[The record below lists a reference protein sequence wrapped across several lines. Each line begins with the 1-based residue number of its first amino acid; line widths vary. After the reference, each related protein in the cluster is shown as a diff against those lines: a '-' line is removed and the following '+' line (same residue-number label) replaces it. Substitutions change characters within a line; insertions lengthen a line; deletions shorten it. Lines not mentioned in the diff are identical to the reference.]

1 MTYISV
7 TLCADLRA
15 GSAAVWHGAGAVQ
28 PEGDMTPADF
38 APFNIIRIMRSTIAR
53 VAPAQRSVQGPRG
66 CRTVREMHDLDPPPP
81 ARPPATPN
89 H

>member
-15 GSAAVWHGAGAVQ
+15 GSAAVWLDAGSTQ

-38 APFNIIRIMRSTIAR
+38 APFNIIRIMRTTCGR
-53 VAPAQRSVQGPRG
+53 VCPGFAGEKRNEPGGRG
-66 CRTVREMHDLDPPPP
+66 LQFFK
-81 ARPPATPN
+81 ARPPTPPKIARTFI
-89 H
+89 